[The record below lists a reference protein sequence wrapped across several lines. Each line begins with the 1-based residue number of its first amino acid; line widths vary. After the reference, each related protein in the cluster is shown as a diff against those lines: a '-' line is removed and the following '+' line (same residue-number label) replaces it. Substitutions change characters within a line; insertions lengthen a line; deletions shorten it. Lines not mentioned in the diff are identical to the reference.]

1 MNRFCVIGS
10 ILLTLFAS
18 VASADVP
25 QLINYQGKLTKAG
38 GKPVDGVVAL
48 GFGFFDAP
56 TGGYK
61 IYYEEHAGVKVEE
74 GIFSILIGNGSN
86 QFGPFEDVPLETN
99 LYLETTINPGRAD
112 AETLAPRHRIAST
125 VYALRAGY
133 VDGLDLA
140 NILSRLAEL
149 EEKLA
154 RVSVSEDG
162 NDIYVTGANMH
173 IRNGE
178 GSTETA
184 SSVGNLI
191 IGYNEF
197 EGPGRPSR
205 WGSHNIV
212 IGGHHS
218 YTGYA
223 GFVAGKHNTI
233 SAPYASVTGGF
244 NNVAGGSYSSV
255 SGGYYNTAMGGYAS
269 VSGGN
274 GNDAT
279 DFYACVSGGRSN
291 TASGVGSSVSGGS
304 SNTASGESSSVSG
317 GNGNTASGTWSSV
330 SGGSYNTASGGCSF
344 VAGGGILYSQT
355 DGNVAFG
362 LCSAILGGS
371 RNVAGDPNLIDHLIG
386 KGSTISGG
394 VVNTASGLY
403 STVSGGQNNTA
414 SGYCTTVSG
423 GANLVASGNN
433 EHVP

>member
-74 GIFSILIGNGSN
+74 GVFSILLGNGSN
-86 QFGPFEDVPLETN
+86 QLGPFEDVPLKTN
-99 LYLETTINPGRAD
+99 LYLETTINPGGAD

-125 VYALRAGY
+125 VYALRAKD
-133 VDGLDLA
+133 VDGLDIA
-140 NILSRLAEL
+140 DILRRLAEL

-162 NDIYVTGANMH
+162 NDIYVTGANLH

-178 GSTETA
+178 GATDTVNSL
-184 SSVGNLI
+184 GNLI

-205 WGSHNIV
+205 WGSHNVV
-212 IGGHHS
+212 IGRDHS
-218 YTGYA
+218 HTSYG
-223 GFVAGKHNTI
+223 GFVAGKHNII
-233 SAPYASVTGGF
+233 SAPYASVTGGS
-244 NNVAGGSYSSV
+244 NNVASGDYASV
-255 SGGYYNTAMGGYAS
+255 SGGYYNSATGLHAS
-269 VSGGN
+269 VNGGN
-274 GNDAT
+274 ANEAT
-279 DFYACVSGGRSN
+279 SFYACVSGGRSN
-291 TASGVGSSVSGGS
+291 TASGAGSSVSGGA
-304 SNTASGESSSVSG
+304 SNTANSESSSVSG
-317 GNGNTASGTWSSV
+317 GNGNAASGTWSSV
-330 SGGSYNTASGGCSF
+330 SGGSYNTASGSCSF
-344 VAGGGILYSQT
+344 VAGGGVLYSQT

-371 RNVAGDPNLIDHLIG
+371 RNVAGDPNLIDPLIG
-386 KGSTISGG
+386 KRSTISGG
-394 VVNTASGLY
+394 VKNTASGLY

-414 SGYCTTVSG
+414 SGFCATASG

-433 EHVP
+433 DHLP